1 MSAWLL
7 IAIVAAIRMALGLG
21 KAPNDALVFPDIEG
35 RPQAPSDVSRTW
47 GLTAG
52 GMGMPEITF
61 HSLRHC
67 HASQLIAPQL
77 CLLGRSATRGQALR
91 IHEIKH
97 DGYRSQ
103 VLVERGE
110 ARVSPGMD
118 LIGATVIHLSSVPL
132 PTSAANRQSLMARP
146 LSRTA
151 TALLTSRH

>member
-1 MSAWLL
+1 
-7 IAIVAAIRMALGLG
+7 
-21 KAPNDALVFPDIEG
+21 
-35 RPQAPSDVSRTW
+35 
-47 GLTAG
+47 
-52 GMGMPEITF
+52 MPEITF

-77 CLLGRSATRGQALR
+77 ASLVDQPPEGKHW
-91 IHEIKH
+91 INEIKH